1 MIPFLPWRALA
12 AAALISLCAPTLAG
26 PPDHAPAH
34 GRRAKEAAYRGY
46 AGHEWQQDYGVR
58 NGRCRTDVVLG
69 TAGAAVGGII
79 GAQIGRDSSPEGR
92 AVATIIGA
100 AAGGV
105 IGAQIG
111 RDMDDADRA
120 CVGHSLELA
129 PYGREVVW
137 VHRNVRYVMVPVAAH
152 GEGCRRFTLR
162 ADGRAPVPAI
172 GCSRG
177 DGRWDIRMDDDKR
190 DRKERKE
197 HKHKDKD
204 RDDDH
209 RGHGRGRDKD

>member
-1 MIPFLPWRALA
+1 MTVSTRCRGLA
-12 AAALISLCAPTLAG
+12 AAALVILCAPALAG

-46 AGHEWQQDYGVR
+46 AGHEWREDYGVR
-58 NGRCRTDVVLG
+58 GGRCRTDVVLG

-79 GAQIGRDSSPEGR
+79 GAQIGRDASPEGR

-120 CVGHSLELA
+120 CLGHSLELA

-137 VHRNVRYVMVPVAAH
+137 VHRDVRYVMVPVAAH
-152 GEGCRRFTLR
+152 GDGCRRFTLR
-162 ADGRAPVPAI
+162 ADGRPPVPAI
-172 GCSRG
+172 GCTRG

-190 DRKERKE
+190 DRKDKRKD
-197 HKHKDKD
+197 KDKD

-209 RGHGRGRDKD
+209 RGHGHGRGKD

>member
-1 MIPFLPWRALA
+1 MTVSTRCRGFA
-12 AAALISLCAPTLAG
+12 AAALVILCAPALAG

-46 AGHEWQQDYGVR
+46 AGHEWREDYGVR
-58 NGRCRTDVVLG
+58 GGRCRTDVVLG

-79 GAQIGRDSSPEGR
+79 GAQIGRDASPEGR

-120 CVGHSLELA
+120 CLGHSLELA

-137 VHRNVRYVMVPVAAH
+137 VHRDVRYVMVPVAAH
-152 GEGCRRFTLR
+152 GDGCRRFTLR
-162 ADGRAPVPAI
+162 ADGRPPVPAI
-172 GCSRG
+172 GCTRG

-190 DRKERKE
+190 DRKDKRKD
-197 HKHKDKD
+197 KDKD

-209 RGHGRGRDKD
+209 RGHGHGRGKD

>member
-1 MIPFLPWRALA
+1 MSLTLRGIAATALLALA
-12 AAALISLCAPTLAG
+12 APALAG

-34 GRRAKEAAYRGY
+34 GRRAKDAAYRGY

-58 NGRCRTDVVLG
+58 GGRCRTDAVLG

-100 AAGGV
+100 AAGGL

-120 CVGHSLELA
+120 CIGHSLELA

-172 GCSRG
+172 GCTRG

-197 HKHKDKD
+197 HKGHKDKD

>member
-1 MIPFLPWRALA
+1 MTVSTRCRGFA
-12 AAALISLCAPTLAG
+12 AAALVILCAPALAG

-46 AGHEWQQDYGVR
+46 AGHEWREDYGVR
-58 NGRCRTDVVLG
+58 GGRCRTDVVLG

-79 GAQIGRDSSPEGR
+79 GAQIGRDASPEGR

-120 CVGHSLELA
+120 CLGHSLELA

-137 VHRNVRYVMVPVAAH
+137 VHRDVRYVMVPVAAH
-152 GEGCRRFTLR
+152 GDGCRRFTLR
-162 ADGRAPVPAI
+162 ADGRPPVPAI
-172 GCSRG
+172 GCTRG
-177 DGRWDIRMDDDKR
+177 DGRWDIRMDDDKC
-190 DRKERKE
+190 DRKDKRKDT
-197 HKHKDKD
+197 DKD

-209 RGHGRGRDKD
+209 RGHGHGRGKD